1 MNGKSRKEKQK
12 KSLSKRKIE
21 FEIQEKIIKFYLHGM
36 NNMQKMK
43 ILIIESADTS
53 SLDRLAGGTSGAG
66 VVGRGGADK
75 GAVGGGSGARGLE
88 DTLGGGS
95 GAGGEISGAS
105 NL

>member
-1 MNGKSRKEKQK
+1 
-12 KSLSKRKIE
+12 
-21 FEIQEKIIKFYLHGM
+21 
-36 NNMQKMK
+36 MQKMK